1 MNTHTR
7 TQSPLPLRPILI
19 GLGVGVVSATLMLL
33 VFALLIYKLSLPD
46 GVVTPLALTAIGIGS
61 AAGGF
66 AAGLCSGKRGWLMGG
81 VCGTLLYLIL
91 LLAGLFRAGG
101 MAVGYAA
108 VKWAVCTVCSAAGG
122 VWGVNRR

>member
-19 GLGVGVVSATLMLL
+19 GLGIGVVSATLMLL
-33 VFALLIYKLSLPD
+33 IFALLIYKLSLPD
-46 GVVTPLALTAIGIGS
+46 GVVTPLALVAIGIGC

-66 AAGLCSGKRGWLMGG
+66 AAGLGNGKNGWLIGG
-81 VCGTLLYLIL
+81 LCGTLLYLIL

-101 MAVGYAA
+101 MALGYAA
-108 VKWAVCTVCSAAGG
+108 VKWAVCTVCSAIGG
-122 VWGVNRR
+122 VLGVNRR

>member
-19 GLGVGVVSATLMLL
+19 GLGIGVVSATLMLL

-46 GVVTPLALTAIGIGS
+46 GAVTPLALVAIGIGC

-66 AAGLCSGKRGWLMGG
+66 AAGLGN
-81 VCGTLLYLIL
+81 
-91 LLAGLFRAGG
+91 
-101 MAVGYAA
+101 
-108 VKWAVCTVCSAAGG
+108 
-122 VWGVNRR
+122 VNT

>member
-19 GLGVGVVSATLMLL
+19 GLGIGVVSATLMLL

-46 GVVTPLALTAIGIGS
+46 GAVTPLALVAIGIGC

-66 AAGLCSGKRGWLMGG
+66 AAGLGNGKNGWLIGG
-81 VCGTLLYLIL
+81 LCGTLLYLIL